1 MTKEE
6 INELALD
13 YAAEW
18 WRRYEDRLVYSPHQW
33 ILRLIAKSM
42 VRAYKKGY
50 YAAKQKYNK
59 PSKRRHNDKA
69 RKREI

>member
-1 MTKEE
+1 MTKEQ
-6 INELALD
+6 IDELAKD

-18 WRRYEDRLVYSPHQW
+18 WIRYEDRLTYRPSRW

-42 VRAYKKGY
+42 IKAYKKGY

-59 PSKRRHNDKA
+59 PS
-69 RKREI
+69 I